1 MKKTTLLEKLNQ
13 ISQKTNIKSIILL
26 TLLSNQIINEQQN
39 LI

>member
-1 MKKTTLLEKLNQ
+1 MKEITLNETFKR
-13 ISQKTNIKSIILL
+13 ISLKPNIKSIILL

>member
-1 MKKTTLLEKLNQ
+1 MKKTTLLEKMNQ
-13 ISQKTNIKSIILL
+13 ISQKTNIKSIKLL

>member
-1 MKKTTLLEKLNQ
+1 MKETTLHETLKQ
-13 ISQKTNIKSIILL
+13 FSQKTNIKSIILL

>member
-1 MKKTTLLEKLNQ
+1 MKKTKLHETLKQ
-13 ISQKTNIKSIILL
+13 FSKKTNIKSIILL

>member
-1 MKKTTLLEKLNQ
+1 MKKTKLYETLKQ
-13 ISQKTNIKSIILL
+13 FSKKTNIKSIILL

>member
-1 MKKTTLLEKLNQ
+1 MKKPTLLEKMNQ

>member
-1 MKKTTLLEKLNQ
+1 MKKTTLLEKMNQ